1 MYWIVRA
8 EKKGQGIKKL
18 VNLILALSLIIV
30 NISTIFT
37 YAYEPTEA
45 SNENINNNFKVCI
58 DPGHQ
63 AKFDSRGEPVAPG
76 SSAKKAKV
84 SAGTKGVATKKN
96 EYEVNLEAA
105 LLLREMLNNKNYNVI
120 MTRDNNDVN
129 ISNIERAEIAN
140 ENNAD
145 IVIRIHCDSLL
156 DSSKTGATILVPNK
170 DCEWTKEIYENS
182 YKFATILQ
190 EKLKGENI
198 KVNGVFER
206 KDITGFNWSKVP
218 VVILEMGFMSNYNE
232 DTMLSN
238 PDYQKKLMNCVSEA
252 IDEYQNVMVKR

>member
-1 MYWIVRA
+1 MYWIIRGEGNGVC
-8 EKKGQGIKKL
+8 IK
-18 VNLILALSLIIV
+18 NLMKLIIV
-30 NISTIFT
+30 LALVIVSTSFLFT

-45 SNENINNNFKVCI
+45 SNETVNNNFKVCI

-63 AKFDSRGEPVAPG
+63 AKYDSRGEPVAPG
-76 SSAKKAKV
+76 SSTKKARV

-105 LLLREMLNNKNYNVI
+105 LLLREMLNNKSYNVI
-120 MTRDNNDVN
+120 MTRDNNNVN

-140 ENNAD
+140 ENNSD
-145 IVIRIHCDSLL
+145 IAIRIHCDSLL

-170 DCEWTKEIYENS
+170 ECEWTKEIYENS
-182 YKFATILQ
+182 YTFATILQ
-190 EKLKGENI
+190 EKLKEGNI

-218 VVILEMGFMSNYNE
+218 VIILEMGFMSNYNE

-238 PDYQKKLMNCVSEA
+238 PNYQKKIMNCVSEA
-252 IDEYQNVMVKR
+252 IDEYQNVMIKR

>member
-63 AKFDSRGEPVAPG
+63 AKYDSRGEPVAPG
-76 SSAKKAKV
+76 SGVKKARV

-96 EYEVNLEAA
+96 E
-105 LLLREMLNNKNYNVI
+105 
-120 MTRDNNDVN
+120 
-129 ISNIERAEIAN
+129 
-140 ENNAD
+140 
-145 IVIRIHCDSLL
+145 
-156 DSSKTGATILVPNK
+156 
-170 DCEWTKEIYENS
+170 
-182 YKFATILQ
+182 
-190 EKLKGENI
+190 
-198 KVNGVFER
+198 
-206 KDITGFNWSKVP
+206 
-218 VVILEMGFMSNYNE
+218 
-232 DTMLSN
+232 
-238 PDYQKKLMNCVSEA
+238 
-252 IDEYQNVMVKR
+252 